1 MLTAKNAPSHVLYH
15 GNKTMILKEK
25 QMIDVKWYTY
35 DEVISMLETGDKV
48 AFLIRHSQ
56 KSGDNLTENGIA
68 WVNDTKSQITTAGL
82 SVNSFDYYSSGA
94 SYCDA
99 TLNQFGALS
108 YSTLDCLNKY
118 FYYNSSSI
126 NNNRN
131 IISAYAYCH
140 PTTGSD
146 ELTAEHAAVIGCN
159 NTEASINEHVNLKTS
174 LLMDVILNKLH
185 NTQNNIMMVTHDDIL
200 VPFTVTIS
208 GKGLHMRAYMSDA
221 DEKEWISFMGGTAII
236 LRADGTF
243 RAYPITS
250 GHEDPTN

>member
-1 MLTAKNAPSHVLYH
+1 MLTAKNASSHILYF
-15 GNKTMILKEK
+15 GNKSKILKEK

-35 DEVISMLETGDKV
+35 DEIISMLETGDKV

-99 TLNQFGALS
+99 TLNAFSAQS
-108 YSTLDCLNKY
+108 YSILSCLNKY
-118 FYYNSSSI
+118 FYYDSSTI

-131 IISAYAYCH
+131 IISAYSYCH
-140 PTTGSD
+140 PSTGED
-146 ELTAEHAAVIGCN
+146 ELTSEHAALIGCGT
-159 NTEASINEHVNLKTS
+159 TEASISEHVNLKTS
-174 LLMDVILNKLH
+174 LLMDAILNKLN
-185 NTQNNIMMVTHDDIL
+185 NTQNNIMMGTHDDIL
-200 VPFTVTIS
+200 VPFTVTIA

-221 DEKEWISFMGGTAII
+221 AEKEWISFMGGTAII

>member
-1 MLTAKNAPSHVLYH
+1 MLTAKNASSHILYF
-15 GNKTMILKEK
+15 GNKTKILKEK
-25 QMIDVKWYTY
+25 QMIVVKWYTY
-35 DEVISMLETGDKV
+35 DEIISMLETGDKI

-99 TLNQFGALS
+99 TLNQFGASS

-118 FYYNSSSI
+118 FYYNLGEIS
-126 NNNRN
+126 NNRN
-131 IISAYAYCH
+131 IVSAYAYCH

-146 ELTAEHAAVIGCN
+146 ELTVEHAAVIGCN
-159 NTEASINEHVNLKTS
+159 NTEASISEHVNLKTS
-174 LLMDVILNKLH
+174 LLMDAILNKLH

-221 DEKEWISFMGGTAII
+221 DEKEWISFMGGTAVI

-250 GHEDPTN
+250 GHEDPTT

>member
-1 MLTAKNAPSHVLYH
+1 MLTAKNASSHILYF
-15 GNKTMILKEK
+15 GNKSKILKEK

-35 DEVISMLETGDKV
+35 DEIISMLETGDKV

-94 SYCDA
+94 SYCNA
-99 TLNQFGALS
+99 TLNAFGAQS
-108 YSTLDCLNKY
+108 YSILSCLNKY
-118 FYYNSSSI
+118 FYYDSSTI

-131 IISAYAYCH
+131 IISAYSYCH
-140 PTTGSD
+140 PSTGED
-146 ELTAEHAAVIGCN
+146 ELTSEHAAIIGCGT
-159 NTEASINEHVNLKTS
+159 TEASISEHVNLKTS
-174 LLMDVILNKLH
+174 LLMDAILNKLN

-200 VPFTVTIS
+200 VPFTVTIA

-221 DEKEWISFMGGTAII
+221 DENEWISFMGGTAII
-236 LRADGTF
+236 LRADRTF

-250 GHEDPTN
+250 SHEDPTN

>member
-1 MLTAKNAPSHVLYH
+1 MLTAKNASSHILYF
-15 GNKTMILKEK
+15 GNKSKILKEK

-35 DEVISMLETGDKV
+35 DEIISMLETGDKV

-99 TLNQFGALS
+99 TLNAFGAQS
-108 YSTLDCLNKY
+108 YSILSCLNKY
-118 FYYNSSSI
+118 FYYDSSTI

-131 IISAYAYCH
+131 IISAYSYCH
-140 PTTGSD
+140 PSTGED
-146 ELTAEHAAVIGCN
+146 ELTSEHAALIGCGT
-159 NTEASINEHVNLKTS
+159 TEASISEHVNLKTS
-174 LLMDVILNKLH
+174 LLMDAILNKLN

-200 VPFTVTIS
+200 VPFTVTIA

-221 DEKEWISFMGGTAII
+221 AEKEWISFMGGTAII
-236 LRADGTF
+236 LRADKTF

>member
-1 MLTAKNAPSHVLYH
+1 MLTAKNASSHILYF
-15 GNKTMILKEK
+15 GNKSKILKEK

-56 KSGDNLTENGIA
+56 KSGDILTENGIA
-68 WVNDTKSQITTAGL
+68 WVDDTKSQITTAGL

-99 TLNQFGALS
+99 TLNVFGAQS
-108 YSTLDCLNKY
+108 YSILSCLNKY
-118 FYYNSSSI
+118 FYYDSSTI

-131 IISAYAYCH
+131 IISAYSYCH
-140 PTTGSD
+140 PSTGED
-146 ELTAEHAAVIGCN
+146 ELTSEHAALISCGT
-159 NTEASINEHVNLKTS
+159 TEASISEHVNLKTS
-174 LLMDVILNKLH
+174 LLMDAILNKLN

-200 VPFTVTIS
+200 VPFTVTITC
-208 GKGLHMRAYMSDA
+208 KGLHMRAYMSDA

-236 LRADGTF
+236 LRADRTF